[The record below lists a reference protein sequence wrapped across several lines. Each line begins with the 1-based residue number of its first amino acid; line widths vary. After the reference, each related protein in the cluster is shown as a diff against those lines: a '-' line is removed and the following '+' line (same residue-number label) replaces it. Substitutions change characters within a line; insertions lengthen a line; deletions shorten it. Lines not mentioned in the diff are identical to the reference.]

1 MALDKRVGAEVQL
14 GTMIVLNVMDLIKF
28 MLDSIAN
35 YVSVLV
41 LMMLVFFLLTSF
53 VSIVT
58 DKVTNMVGTWIML
71 YRGNPEVKIETKD

>member
-1 MALDKRVGAEVQL
+1 MGAEVQL

-71 YRGNPEVKIETKD
+71 YRGNPDIKIETKD

>member
-1 MALDKRVGAEVQL
+1 MVPELSL
-14 GTMIVLNVMDLIKF
+14 GTMIVLNVMEMIKF
-28 MLDSIAN
+28 MLDSVTN

-53 VSIVT
+53 VSIVV

-71 YRGNPEVKIETKD
+71 NRGNSEIKIETKD

>member
-1 MALDKRVGAEVQL
+1 MVPELTL
-14 GTMIVLNVMDLIKF
+14 GTMIVINVMELIKF

-35 YVSVLV
+35 YISVLI
-41 LMMLVFFLLTSF
+41 LILFVFFLLTSF

-71 YRGNPEVKIETKD
+71 YRGDSNIKIETKD

>member
-1 MALDKRVGAEVQL
+1 VGAEVQL

-71 YRGNPEVKIETKD
+71 YRGNSEIKIETKD

>member
-1 MALDKRVGAEVQL
+1 VGAEVQL

-71 YRGNPEVKIETKD
+71 YRGNPDIKIETKD

>member
-1 MALDKRVGAEVQL
+1 MVLEVSL
-14 GTMIVLNVMDLIKF
+14 GTMIVINVMELVKF

-35 YVSVLV
+35 YISVLI
-41 LMMLVFFLLTSF
+41 LIMFTFFLLTSF

-71 YRGNPEVKIETKD
+71 YRGDSNIKIETKD

>member
-1 MALDKRVGAEVQL
+1 MVPELSL
-14 GTMIVLNVMDLIKF
+14 GTMIVLNVMEMIKF
-28 MLDSIAN
+28 MLDSVTN

-53 VSIVT
+53 VSIVV

-71 YRGNPEVKIETKD
+71 YRGNSEIKIETKD

>member
-1 MALDKRVGAEVQL
+1 
-14 GTMIVLNVMDLIKF
+14 MIVLNVMDLIKF